1 MVDVTRAYQVKE
13 FVELFTIC
21 QATFWNYVA
30 AGHIKVIKI
39 GRRTLVPG
47 HEVDRIM
54 RDGIQLPKKKSAA

>member
-21 QATFWNYVA
+21 QATFWKYVA
-30 AGHIKVIKI
+30 ARQIKVIKI

-54 RDGIQLPKKKSAA
+54 HEGLTFPKKQAAA